1 METIQNNDILDEIAL
16 DKALEE
22 RFGNIDID
30 KILSDTTRKIK
41 EGTMEYLTHEEVFSN
56 ARRAINKSIK

>member
-22 RFGNIDID
+22 RFGNVD
-30 KILSDTTRKIK
+30 KILSDTVRKIK
-41 EGTMEYLTHEEVFSN
+41 EGTMEYLTHEEVFAN